1 MIYRCLIALLV
12 IAMVAGCASRRD
24 QRNKPAAASASAEA
38 PAPAPVAR
46 SDYLAMDGVPAM
58 DRERKIN
65 EQDCRTGIDLLAGNL
80 RCK

>member
-12 IAMVAGCASRRD
+12 IAMVTGCASRRD
-24 QRNKPAAASASAEA
+24 QRNKPAAASASAELAAA
-38 PAPAPVAR
+38 P
-46 SDYLAMDGVPAM
+46 GM

-80 RCK
+80 RCR